1 VRINDTLA
9 ELGSTKQRRLLA
21 LLLMRANRPVS
32 VSELIDAI
40 WPENPP
46 RTARKNLQVYVCGLR
61 KLFPDRIEYDANGY
75 VFASDSAEL
84 DLHRFEELI
93 ATGRRAARNGD
104 ATASADLLGSAVR
117 LWRGRP
123 AAGLWDAGEIPADA
137 ARLWDRFV
145 AAYEDWI
152 DATISVG
159 LHIEALENLDS
170 MGESI
175 AFSER
180 LTISRMRALSLCG
193 RTLEALAFYE
203 AKRQYLARE
212 YGIDPSPVLQAMY
225 LSLLSPESADKPA
238 VAVSAPSHAVRAA
251 PHQLPRRIPDLV
263 GRKEPLRQLLDTP
276 GGIKVVW
283 GQVGSGKT
291 SLAVHAAHLVAAEYP
306 DGNLFVRSRTPE
318 GRTKDGASA
327 VRELLRAAGLPA
339 APAAPAAAA
348 GAAAAVAAVAVPD
361 DAEAAVALW
370 RSWTTD
376 RKILLVLDDVP
387 GEDYVDTV
395 LPSSPD
401 SLVIITSRSR
411 LSGLEADQWIEL
423 GDFSESE
430 ATQLLTRL
438 IGEQRVEK
446 DQSAVEKI
454 IACCGGSPLA
464 IRVAGGKLSALPHLS
479 LADFAAR
486 LSAGD
491 PLSELVSGQA
501 SVEARYAQW
510 YQALPRESK
519 AAARRLAELSPGP
532 FSYAEA
538 CRALAREPRH
548 GHELRAG
555 QAPDRAF
562 EQLVELSVLSLSTPA
577 AFAEVAAHSAP
588 EVAAHPAPE
597 VAAETYEIPPLI
609 RRLLLRDPAFSSRP
623 GVLAPEV

>member
-1 VRINDTLA
+1 VRINDTSV

-21 LLLMRANRPVS
+21 LLLMRANRAVS
-32 VSELIDAI
+32 VNELIDAI

-61 KLFPDRIEYDANGY
+61 KLFPGRIEYDANGY

-84 DLHRFEELI
+84 DLHRFDELI

-123 AAGLWDAGEIPADA
+123 AAGLWEAGEIPADA
-137 ARLWDRFV
+137 TRLWDRFV

-175 AFSER
+175 GFSER

-225 LSLLSPESADKPA
+225 LSLLSPESRDKPA
-238 VAVSAPSHAVRAA
+238 AGSGAPPPAVQAA
-251 PHQLPRRIPDLV
+251 THQLPRRIPDLI
-263 GRKEPLRQLLDTP
+263 GRKEQLRQLLDGP

-283 GQVGSGKT
+283 GQVGAGKT
-291 SLAVHAAHLVAAEYP
+291 SLAVHAAHQIAAEYP
-306 DGNLFVRSRTPE
+306 DGNLFVRSQTPE
-318 GRTKDGASA
+318 GGVKDGASV
-327 VRELLRAAGLPA
+327 VRELLRAVGLS
-339 APAAPAAAA
+339 
-348 GAAAAVAAVAVPD
+348 VAVPD
-361 DAEAAVALW
+361 DPEAAAALW
-370 RSWTTD
+370 LSWTTD

-387 GEDYVDTV
+387 SEDYVDAV
-395 LPSSPD
+395 LPSSPE

-411 LSGLEADQWIEL
+411 LSGLDADQWIEL
-423 GDFSESE
+423 GDFSEWE
-430 ATQLLTRL
+430 ASQLLARL
-438 IGEQRVEK
+438 IGERRVEK
-446 DQSAVEKI
+446 DHSAVEKI

-464 IRVAGGKLSALPHLS
+464 IRVIGGKLSALPHLS

-501 SVEARYAQW
+501 SAEARYTRW
-510 YQALPRESK
+510 YQGLPHDSK

-538 CRALAREPRH
+538 CRALARE
-548 GHELRAG
+548 GH
-555 QAPDRAF
+555 APDRTF
-562 EQLVELSVLSLSTPA
+562 EMLVELSVLSTSTSA
-577 AFAEVAAHSAP
+577 AFGEVTAHSAGEVTAHSAGEVAA
-588 EVAAHPAPE
+588 AAQ
-597 VAAETYEIPPLI
+597 TYEIPPLI
-609 RRLLLRDPAFSSRP
+609 RQLLLRDPAFSP
-623 GVLAPEV
+623 GSGA

>member
-1 VRINDTLA
+1 MSGNAPRIQRPRLDIRVLGPLSVRIDDTLVD
-9 ELGSTKQRRLLA
+9 LGSTKQRRLLA

-32 VSELIDAI
+32 VNELIDAI

-61 KLFPDRIEYDANGY
+61 KLFPDRIDYDANGY
-75 VFASDSAEL
+75 VFTSDSAEV
-84 DLHRFEELI
+84 DLHRFDELI

-123 AAGLWDAGEIPADA
+123 AAGLWEAGEIPGDA

-180 LTISRMRALSLCG
+180 LTISRMRALSMCG

-225 LSLLSPESADKPA
+225 LSLLSPESQEKPA
-238 VAVSAPSHAVRAA
+238 VAASVPPPAVHAAT
-251 PHQLPRRIPDLV
+251 HQLPRRLPDLV
-263 GRKEPLRQLLDTP
+263 GRKEPLRQLLEGPSGMDGP
-276 GGIKVVW
+276 GGIKVLW
-283 GQVGSGKT
+283 GQVGAGKT
-291 SLAVHAAHLVAAEYP
+291 SLAVHAAHLVAARYP
-306 DGNLFVRSRTPE
+306 DGNLFVRSRTPQ
-318 GRTKDGASA
+318 GGAKDGASV
-327 VRELLRAAGLPA
+327 VRELLRAVGL
-339 APAAPAAAA
+339 
-348 GAAAAVAAVAVPD
+348 AVAVPD
-361 DAEAAVALW
+361 DPEAAVALW

-387 GEDYVDTV
+387 GEDYVDAV
-395 LPSSPD
+395 LPSSPE

-423 GDFSESE
+423 DDFSEWE
-430 ATQLLTRL
+430 ASQLLARL
-438 IGEQRVEK
+438 IGEPRVEK
-446 DQSAVEKI
+446 DQSAVAKI

-479 LADFAAR
+479 LADFAGR

-501 SVEARYAQW
+501 SVEARYTQW
-510 YQALPRESK
+510 YQGLPREAQ
-519 AAARRLAELSPGP
+519 AAARRLAELSPCS
-532 FSYAEA
+532 FTYAEA
-538 CRALAREPRH
+538 CQALARD
-548 GHELRAG
+548 GH
-555 QAPDRAF
+555 APDRTF
-562 EQLVELSVLSLSTPA
+562 ELLVELSVLSVSMPPV
-577 AFAEVAAHSAP
+577 FAEVSAHSAARIELP
-588 EVAAHPAPE
+588 PAE
-597 VAAETYEIPPLI
+597 GYEIPPLI
-609 RRLLLRDPAFSSRP
+609 RRLLLRDPAVSQS
-623 GVLAPEV
+623 